1 MGISRVEDTHFPKK
15 RHLKVKDKLID
26 LTIPKIMG
34 IINVTPDS
42 FYSDSR
48 IKTDKKLLSTV
59 EGMIRDG
66 ADFID
71 IGGYSTRPNA
81 DFVSEEDE
89 LKRVITPIKLI
100 KNEFPEV
107 ILSLD
112 TFRSN
117 VAESGIEEG
126 VDLINDISAW
136 QYDPRLLDVVA
147 KYNVPYILMH
157 VAEYADKMHET
168 SNNEYLFRDMVFYF
182 SNKLQQLTDRGV
194 TDVIIDPGF
203 GFSKTI
209 EQNYDLLADLS
220 LFLMLERPILVGFSR
235 KSMIYKKLEIDQKEA
250 LNGTTI
256 LNTQALMKGASILR
270 VHDVLEAKQIIRLLF

>member
-71 IGGYSTRPNA
+71 IGGYSTRPHA
-81 DFVSEEDE
+81 DFVSEDDE
-89 LKRVITPIKLI
+89 LKRVIAPLKLI
-100 KNEFPEV
+100 KKEFPEI

-117 VAESGIEEG
+117 VAETGIEEG
-126 VDLINDISAW
+126 ADLINDISAW
-136 QYDPRLLDVVA
+136 QYDPKLLDVVA

-157 VAEYADKMHET
+157 VAEHADKMHET
-168 SNNEYLFRDMVFYF
+168 SNNEYLFKDMVFYF

-203 GFSKTI
+203 GFSKTL
-209 EQNYDLLADLS
+209 EQNYELLADLS
-220 LFLMLERPILVGFSR
+220 LFSILERPILVGFSR
-235 KSMIYKKLEIDQKEA
+235 KSMIYKKLEIDPKDA

-270 VHDVLEAKQIIRLLF
+270 VHDVLEAQQIIRLLF

>member
-15 RHLKVKDKLID
+15 RHLRVKDKLID

-34 IINVTPDS
+34 IVNVTPDS

-48 IKTDKKLLSTV
+48 IKTDKKLLSAV
-59 EGMIRDG
+59 EGMLKDG

-81 DFVSEEDE
+81 DFVSEEEE
-89 LKRVITPIKLI
+89 LKRVIAPIKLI
-100 KNEFPEV
+100 KKEFPDC

-112 TFRSN
+112 TFRGN
-117 VAESGIEEG
+117 IAETGIEHG
-126 VDLINDISAW
+126 ADMINDISGW
-136 QYDPRLLDVVA
+136 QYDPKLLDVVA
-147 KYNVPYILMH
+147 KHNLPYILMH
-157 VAEYADKMHET
+157 VAEHAEKMHET
-168 SNNEYLFRDMVFYF
+168 TVNDHLFRDMIFYF
-182 SNKLQQLTDRGV
+182 SNKLQQLTDRGI

-203 GFSKTI
+203 GFSKTL
-209 EQNYDLLADLS
+209 EQNYELLSDLS
-220 LFLMLERPILVGFSR
+220 LFSILERPLLVGFSR
-235 KSMIYKKLEIDQKEA
+235 KSMIYKKLDIDPKDA

-256 LNTQALMKGASILR
+256 LNTQALTKGASILR